1 MARPHI
7 EFLHAQVLPWLALPA
22 TAARPGASCKIL
34 SRDAESGAV
43 SVILRYPAGFAI
55 DRPHRLD
62 SDEEFFV
69 LKGEVGI
76 GGTVYGEGAY
86 AYLPKNFPRGPMR
99 VKDGADVL
107 TFFPHKHDNH
117 FDTGPG
123 FDRRKLVEKTDSKT
137 AVWDRAGV
145 DPKVV
150 GSGLSKL
157 VLRLDPDTG
166 ERTWILRMGA
176 SSPDLKAAPLETHP
190 FVEEMLLLDGA
201 ISMPSGV
208 LKRGAYFWRPGGIQH
223 GPIASGPGALAFF
236 RCMGGPFSTGWTS
249 ETETIL
255 WDAPY
260 RPVLPADMKKY
271 ESVPVPPGQAY

>member
-7 EFLHAQVLPWLALPA
+7 EFLQSQVLPWFTLPG
-22 TAARPGASCKIL
+22 TAARPGADCKIL
-34 SRDAESGAV
+34 SRDAEAGAV

-69 LKGEVGI
+69 LKGEVSI
-76 GGTVYGEGAY
+76 GDTVYGEGAY
-86 AYLPKNFPRGPMR
+86 AFLPKDFPRGPMR
-99 VKDGADVL
+99 VSKGADVL

-117 FDTGPG
+117 FDGG
-123 FDRRKLVEKTDSKT
+123 AGYDKRKLVEKVDTKT
-137 AVWDRAGV
+137 ATWDVAGV

-150 GSGLSKL
+150 GSGLAKL
-157 VLRLDPDTG
+157 VLRLDPDSG

-201 ISMPSGV
+201 ISMPWGV
-208 LKRGAYFWRPGGIQH
+208 LRQGAYFWRPGGIQH
-223 GPIASGPGALAFF
+223 GPIASKPGCTAFF
-236 RCMGGPFSTGWTS
+236 RCKEGPFSTNWTS
-249 ETETIL
+249 HTKTIQ

-260 RPVLPADMKKY
+260 QPVLPPDLQKY
-271 ESVPVPPGQAY
+271 KDAPVPAGQAY